1 MFTDGFYFVHL
12 FLEAK
17 FRVWKQKKRKFV
29 SIFVGIHM
37 IDRHLLTTCTRKT
50 SLTSFWTNQ
59 MAEPS
64 GWLLVLN
71 NWPCDCE
78 NRDEAKII
86 SAAILLTICLN
97 LFSAGSAKD
106 GRAVRSKHLKKFVN
120 VFTYTFLVSAVVS
133 NFVLAVNLSTENYW
147 VLQ

>member
-1 MFTDGFYFVHL
+1 MHSNDFPDVILDQSDG
-12 FLEAK
+12 
-17 FRVWKQKKRKFV
+17 R
-29 SIFVGIHM
+29 
-37 IDRHLLTTCTRKT
+37 T
-50 SLTSFWTNQ
+50 
-59 MAEPS
+59 S

-78 NRDEAKII
+78 NRDEAKTI

-106 GRAVRSKHLKKFVN
+106 WRAGRSEHLKKFVN
-120 VFTYTFLVSAVVS
+120 VFIYTFLVSAVVS

>member
-1 MFTDGFYFVHL
+1 MHSNDFPDVIL
-12 FLEAK
+12 D
-17 FRVWKQKKRKFV
+17 Q
-29 SIFVGIHM
+29 SD
-37 IDRHLLTTCTRKT
+37 DRPT
-50 SLTSFWTNQ
+50 
-59 MAEPS
+59 

-120 VFTYTFLVSAVVS
+120 VFIYTFLVSAVVS